1 MRGDDKL
8 MTILTGVVLTVALG
22 AVAQRGD
29 VFSNFGQGDA
39 FSLRDDV
46 ITVAAGESYLIDVV
60 ANDVGAT
67 PEDGRRML
75 ITEAPACGTAYR
87 KNGAVAYVGDDD
99 CTGPQRLS
107 YCIAQGDE
115 CPEARVTV
123 IIARTDKVGSASG
136 TPVASLDEPGR
147 LLTAA
152 VSDKRE
158 SGFKVENQPKGSMA
172 ALSSVPLGSL
182 APEAAAAETE

>member
-67 PEDGRRML
+67 PED
-75 ITEAPACGTAYR
+75 
-87 KNGAVAYVGDDD
+87 
-99 CTGPQRLS
+99 
-107 YCIAQGDE
+107 
-115 CPEARVTV
+115 
-123 IIARTDKVGSASG
+123 
-136 TPVASLDEPGR
+136 
-147 LLTAA
+147 
-152 VSDKRE
+152 
-158 SGFKVENQPKGSMA
+158 
-172 ALSSVPLGSL
+172 
-182 APEAAAAETE
+182 